1 MMATLCY
8 RTCLHCT
15 DLDSDPYYFCIGQE
29 SASASVPVN
38 VFKPLLIHVCERD
51 AMTKAKLVF
60 GCMVMIRVTHFVPFT
75 FKEQL

>member
-1 MMATLCY
+1 MGMESDMHLKKTDGFILLC
-8 RTCLHCT
+8 RTCSHST

-51 AMTKAKLVF
+51 ATTKAK
-60 GCMVMIRVTHFVPFT
+60 
-75 FKEQL
+75 